1 MIQFKILFFCLL
13 SFLFF
18 GAQLQAAK
26 ADKMNVLFLVID
38 DLNTWLLSNP
48 DRYAGKVHTPNLKKL
63 ADSGVLFTQAFAAS
77 PKCSPSRTAFLSGV
91 SPWKSGH
98 TDNGLLVK
106 GNPVL
111 AESISLPKLFQDLGY
126 YMATSGK
133 ISHGYDDGV
142 TWEKVWKHKRD
153 PAPPN
158 APLNGFATAKNKK
171 LTEKDWGVTHLKE
184 TEMNDTLVA
193 DSAIEAL
200 QMKHDRSFFIACG
213 LFHPH
218 MPWYVPQKYFDKY
231 PLDKVVPPP
240 VKEDDLEDIPEPGKK
255 LISGTYHTAK
265 EHDQYKKGVQAYLA
279 TTTYADYQM
288 GRVLDTLEKSPYKD
302 NTIVVLLSDHGF
314 HVGEKTHWQKGTLW
328 EEATNSLLMFRVPGV
343 TKAKQ
348 VCLNPVSLMD
358 IYPTITE
365 LAGIQK
371 PDYVEGRSLAPLL
384 RNTNAE
390 HSYPVLT
397 AYQEH
402 VSVRTE
408 QYRLI
413 RYSDG
418 SLEFYD
424 RCKDPNEWTNQSDNP
439 DFASIRKE
447 LAALIPE
454 FEMLPYVRGKNKA
467 KPTGSS
473 RK

>member
-1 MIQFKILFFCLL
+1 
-13 SFLFF
+13 
-18 GAQLQAAK
+18 
-26 ADKMNVLFLVID
+26 
-38 DLNTWLLSNP
+38 
-48 DRYAGKVHTPNLKKL
+48 
-63 ADSGVLFTQAFAAS
+63 
-77 PKCSPSRTAFLSGV
+77 
-91 SPWKSGH
+91 
-98 TDNGLLVK
+98 
-106 GNPVL
+106 
-111 AESISLPKLFQDLGY
+111 
-126 YMATSGK
+126 MATSGK

-142 TWEKVWKHKRD
+142 TWEQVWKHKRD

-158 APLNGFATAKNKK
+158 APLNGFASAKNKR

-184 TEMNDTLVA
+184 TEINDTLVA

-200 QMKHDRSFFIACG
+200 QMKHDRPFFIACG

-218 MPWYVPQKYFDKY
+218 MPWYVPQKYFDMY
-231 PLDKVVPPP
+231 PLDKVVPPS
-240 VKEDDLEDIPEPGKK
+240 VKEDDLDDIPEPGKK
-255 LISGTYHTAK
+255 LISNTYQNAK

-343 TKAKQ
+343 NKPKQ
-348 VCLNPVSLMD
+348 ICLNPVSLMD

-371 PDYVEGRSLAPLL
+371 PDYVDGRSLVPLL
-384 RNTNAE
+384 KNVTAD

-418 SLEFYD
+418 SMEFYD
-424 RCKDPNEWTNQSDNP
+424 LCKDPNEWTNQSNNP
-439 DFASIRKE
+439 NFASIRKE
-447 LAALIPE
+447 LAELIPE
-454 FEMLPYVRGKNKA
+454 FEMLPYVRGKNRA
-467 KPTGSS
+467 KTTGPS